1 MIIKSMSRSSSSFN
15 QLLDYLDKEK
25 TLDRHSW
32 NMYADRHNNDDLEN
46 EFMRNAEHIKEAR
59 GRVYMYH
66 EVLSLEKNDLSLSRQ
81 REIIFD
87 LANEYV
93 KQRADN
99 HLVYGAIHNDT
110 KNIHIHLII
119 SSNKVNA
126 NKRFRL
132 SKNEL
137 AQIQSNVQEYKNSK
151 FKELSRTN
159 YYQNTKDPSKSK
171 QAEQEIK
178 HSRKKQTI
186 KEQVNENL
194 RTIFKK
200 SFSKEQFNSAMKQRG
215 YEFYEKGNTR
225 GIKVNGKSYRFKT
238 LGLEQSY
245 QNTLNRFERTKSREQ
260 KRSES
265 KKEKIKSRGR
275 IKNDLNKSKQNY
287 YQSKFDK
294 TKSREQKRSESKK
307 EKTKSRGSI
316 KDDLNKSKQNS
327 YQNSSS
333 KDSSY
338 SR

>member
-1 MIIKSMSRSSSSFN
+1 MSRSSNSFN
-15 QLLDYLDKEK
+15 QLLDYLDKEE

-46 EFMRNAEHIKEAR
+46 EFMHNSEHIKEAR

-99 HLVYGAIHNDT
+99 HLVYGAVHNDT
-110 KNIHIHLII
+110 NNMHIHLII

-132 SKNEL
+132 SKKEL

-151 FKELSRTN
+151 YKELSRTN
-159 YYQNTKDPSKSK
+159 HYQNTKDSSKSK

-178 HSRKKQTI
+178 HTRKKQTI
-186 KEQVNENL
+186 KEQIRENL
-194 RTIFKK
+194 HSIFEK
-200 SFSKEQFNSAMKQRG
+200 SFSNEQLKSAMKQRG
-215 YEFYEKGNTR
+215 YEFYTR
-225 GIKVNGKSYRFKT
+225 GKTQGVKVNGKSYRFKT

-245 QNTLNRFERTKSREQ
+245 QNTLSRFERDTSRKQ

-265 KKEKIKSRGR
+265 KKDTTKKREPFTKTNQKS
-275 IKNDLNKSKQNY
+275 S
-287 YQSKFDK
+287 
-294 TKSREQKRSESKK
+294 T
-307 EKTKSRGSI
+307 
-316 KDDLNKSKQNS
+316 
-327 YQNSSS
+327 
-333 KDSSY
+333 KDSSH